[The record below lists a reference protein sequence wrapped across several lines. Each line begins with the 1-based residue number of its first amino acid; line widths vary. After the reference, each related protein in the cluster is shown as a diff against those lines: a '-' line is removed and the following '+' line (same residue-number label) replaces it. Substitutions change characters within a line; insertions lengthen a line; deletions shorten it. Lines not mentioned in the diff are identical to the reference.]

1 MADVLEGKRG
11 HGRQRSP
18 LGLESGPA
26 GAALATMQGVVVVR
40 VLAVLVVRVFA
51 VLVVLVV
58 RVLRRRL
65 VVLEVVVP
73 LVAPAVG
80 VFVFVFVFR
89 SEEHTSELQSL
100 MRLSYAV

>member
-26 GAALATMQGVVVVR
+26 GAALATMQVVVVR
-40 VLAVLVVRVFA
+40 VLAVLVVRVLA
-51 VLVVLVV
+51 VLVV

-65 VVLEVVVP
+65 VILAIVVP
-73 LVAPAVG
+73 LVAPAFG
-80 VFVFVFVFR
+80 VFVFVFIVEVG
-89 SEEHTSELQSL
+89 SEIGSAPGRERGCHS
-100 MRLSYAV
+100 